1 MQQLPEAGEEAGPV
15 CPDLSVLLAQ
25 PELHGEPV
33 DRGQLLDLLV
43 CGSEAGQT
51 DLLTEL
57 GKAGVSK
64 QRGVANELMENV
76 PEKSDDELQNLWWGG
91 TYGSGE

>member
-15 CPDLSVLLAQ
+15 GPDLPVLLAQ

-33 DRGQLLDLLV
+33 DRGELLDLLI
-43 CGSEAGQT
+43 CGAEAGQT

-57 GKAGVSK
+57 RKARVSK
-64 QRGVANELMENV
+64 QWRVSNELMENV
-76 PEKSDDELQNLWWGG
+76 PETESGDESDRQNV
-91 TYGSGE
+91 